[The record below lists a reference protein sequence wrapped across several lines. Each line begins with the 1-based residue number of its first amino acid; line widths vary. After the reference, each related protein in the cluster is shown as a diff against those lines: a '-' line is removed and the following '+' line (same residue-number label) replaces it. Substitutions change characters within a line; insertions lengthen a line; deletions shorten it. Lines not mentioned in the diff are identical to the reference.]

1 MAEQATAEDVAALR
15 RELEETR
22 RDLGEVK
29 ALLRQQLERRAPRRP
44 PPGPRATPEVREKV
58 RAKLAGGGRG

>member
-44 PPGPRATPEVREKV
+44 APGPRATPEVREKV
-58 RAKLAGGGRG
+58 RAKLAGGSR